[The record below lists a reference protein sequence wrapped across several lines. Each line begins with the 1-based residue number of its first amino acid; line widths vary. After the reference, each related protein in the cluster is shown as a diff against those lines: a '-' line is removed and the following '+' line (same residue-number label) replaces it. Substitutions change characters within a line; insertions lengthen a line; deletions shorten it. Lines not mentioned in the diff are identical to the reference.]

1 MISAILFGVLCLLM
15 ALGVPVAI
23 AMGLSSIAAV
33 TAQGLPLVA
42 ISQRIFA
49 GIDSFPLLAVPF
61 FLLAAELM
69 TGGALAQVLVRFAAQ
84 FVGHLRGGLGHTNIV
99 TLTFFSGI
107 SGSAID
113 GAAGPGSRRVRE
125 MSKRGSAAEYST
137 ARPAAPAIG
146 G

>member
-1 MISAILFGVLCLLM
+1 M

-84 FVGHLRGGLGHTNIV
+84 FVGHLRGGLGHT
-99 TLTFFSGI
+99 
-107 SGSAID
+107 
-113 GAAGPGSRRVRE
+113 
-125 MSKRGSAAEYST
+125 
-137 ARPAAPAIG
+137 
-146 G
+146 